1 VTAGADLV
9 RLAIDPQL
17 NIVRERR
24 QATFALLS
32 ADLAELAVARTPAS
46 ACAPRPGPSRTPAT
60 RPPSP

>member
-1 VTAGADLV
+1 MTVGAGLV

-32 ADLAELAVARTPAS
+32 ADVAGPAR
-46 ACAPRPGPSRTPAT
+46 AGARRPLR
-60 RPPSP
+60 